1 MELAVNKLTE
11 SQIINSY
18 NLARGCDI
26 VFSEIIS
33 VENYKKLKNKNHF
46 IISQDDS
53 HVFYKSSLLKISN
66 GDIVFSNLDLVEAL
80 FTKLKKTNL
89 ENIILV
95 TSQTDRKID
104 SNLYSKKPKNISKWF
119 SINIDIEREDL
130 IPIPYGLANSYS
142 PKNLFKTDFKNLKN
156 KEKINSVYLNF
167 EVNTNYFHRNKLRKK
182 LSLKDNFFQEIK
194 KLSLTDY
201 LEKLNSYKYI
211 LCPWGNGFDTH
222 RLWESLYAGS
232 IAVVP
237 EHITFKTT
245 ENLPVIRFQN
255 IEELDINFIY
265 EKQKK
270 LKYDYD
276 ILNIDFWLRKIR
288 ENKNLKNITYYE
300 LVHFDDLEEFND
312 YKKMKNIENRKKM
325 YQTVLRKI
333 HSKLTK
339 TENKIYKDDNKY
351 TD

>member
-1 MELAVNKLTE
+1 MELAINQLKE

-18 NLARGCDI
+18 NLARGCDL

-33 VENYKKLKNKNHF
+33 AENYKKLKNKDHF
-46 IISQDDS
+46 IISKDDS
-53 HVFYKSSLLKISN
+53 YVFYKSTSLKISN
-66 GDIVFSNLDLVEAL
+66 GDVIFSNLDLVEAL
-80 FTKLKKTNL
+80 FSKLKETNL

-104 SNLYSKKPKNISKWF
+104 RYLYSKKPKNISKWF

-142 PKNLFKTDFKNLKN
+142 TKNLFKTDFKNLQN

-167 EVNTNYFHRNKLRKK
+167 EVNTNYFHRNKLLKK
-182 LSLKDNFFQEIK
+182 LSLRDNFFHELK
-194 KLSLTDY
+194 KLSLSDY
-201 LEKLNSYKYI
+201 SEKLNSYKFI

-237 EHITFKTT
+237 DHITFKTT
-245 ENLPVIRFQN
+245 ENLPVISFQN

-270 LKYDYD
+270 LKYNYD
-276 ILNIDFWLRKIR
+276 VLNIEYWLEKIR
-288 ENKNLKNITYYE
+288 ENKNLKNISYFEIVYFEDKKEIYE
-300 LVHFDDLEEFND
+300 
-312 YKKMKNIENRKKM
+312 YKKLKNIQNRKKR
-325 YQTVLRKI
+325 YQTALRKI

-339 TENKIYKDDNKY
+339 IIN
-351 TD
+351 